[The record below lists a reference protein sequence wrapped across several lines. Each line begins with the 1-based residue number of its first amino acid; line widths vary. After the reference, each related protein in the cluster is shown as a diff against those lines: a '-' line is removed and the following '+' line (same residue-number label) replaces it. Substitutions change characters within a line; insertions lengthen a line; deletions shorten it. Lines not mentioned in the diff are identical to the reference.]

1 MKKRPLTALL
11 ALTFL
16 LGPSMPSTAAPARPK
31 FKPALSGNFEI
42 AKLKQYADGEYA
54 VYRRKGEN
62 RFVIQK
68 EKYPY
73 TISGVF
79 LSYQTIDCVTGWT
92 QNEDKDYEKWL
103 PVLYSHIPTVH
114 RKNQGVVSMYRGYCS
129 DLGIKPK
136 F

>member
-1 MKKRPLTALL
+1 MKRSLTALL
-11 ALTFL
+11 ALTLL
-16 LGPSMPSTAAPARPK
+16 LGLSIPTSAAPARPK
-31 FKPALSGNFEI
+31 FKRALSGKLEI
-42 AKLKQYADGEYA
+42 AKLKQYADGEYV
-54 VYRRKGEN
+54 VYRRKGDS

-68 EKYPY
+68 EEYPY

-79 LSYQTIDCVTGWT
+79 LSYQTIDCLTGWT

-103 PVLYSHIPTVH
+103 PVSYSHIPTVH
-114 RKNQGVVSMYRGYCS
+114 RKNQGVVRMYRSYCS